1 MTTPRRLSL
10 FALAALMLAVPAAA
24 SAASAKKAKTA
35 DVTVMTRNL
44 YLGADIIKLAAAP
57 DRNAFEQQAADLF
70 HTVQQTDFTLRAPLI
85 AEEIR
90 RTKPDVIGMQEVAL
104 WRKGA
109 DGVKDGSA
117 TPATEVVYDWI
128 AELKQ
133 ELKERGLKYRV
144 ARTQDE
150 FDFEGPTALGYD
162 IRFTQR
168 DAVLVRVGKDV
179 KVKGVKSGNYNAGLQ
194 VPLASIGETANVRRG
209 YIRMDATVKG
219 AKFRYANTHLEAY
232 SEAIGLAQAKELI
245 AGPAKSSGQTIV
257 TGDMNSAPGS
267 EESDPIDALFG
278 FGLDDTFFRKNRK
291 RTPTCCQQE
300 DLLNAQSQLKS
311 YIDFVLAKPKVT
323 VRKSQLVG
331 NNASNKTSNGLWPS
345 DHAGVVSTLRL
356 KAK

>member
-1 MTTPRRLSL
+1 MTRLHKFMML
-10 FALAALMLAVPAAA
+10 ALAATMLFPAAA
-24 SAASAKKAKTA
+24 MAGTSRKAKTA

-44 YLGADIIKLAAAP
+44 YLGADIIKLATAP
-57 DRNAFEQQAADLF
+57 NRDEFEKQAAALF
-70 HTVQQTDFTLRAPLI
+70 RTVQQTDFSSRAALI
-85 AEEIR
+85 ADEVK

-117 TPATEVVYDWI
+117 TPATEVVYDW
-128 AELKQ
+128 LVDLNR
-133 ELKERGLKYRV
+133 ELKERKLKYRV

-168 DAVLVRVGKDV
+168 DAVLVRVGSDV
-179 KVKGVKSGNYNAGLQ
+179 KVKGIKSGNYKAGLQ

-232 SEAIGLAQAKELI
+232 SEAVGLDQAKELTS
-245 AGPAKSSGQTIV
+245 GPAKSRGQTIV

-267 EESDPIDALFG
+267 DDSDPIDHLFG

-311 YIDFVLAKPKVT
+311 YIDFVLAKPRAT

-331 NNASNKTSNGLWPS
+331 NSASIKTSSGLWPS

-356 KAK
+356 KVR